1 MKSIL
6 KKIILSEMMADSEP
20 LWGIDENGENTPLQH
35 LLSFEFEDDQYLILY
50 RYDANVIDLDEIL
63 VAKPINGGTMLE
75 SVDDESVLDYA
86 IEVIKTQIPANA
98 KRFSG
103 KCLFLAVSVS
113 VIASLVI
120 GMVLQKYIVI
130 QDSTGDL
137 LSSIWSYIKDVHFL
151 GSDWPF
157 SLVIIP
163 VIIVTVF
170 AHEFAHAIVAHSLG
184 DKSIPLAKPW
194 KFLSPIGLIMFFTI
208 GFGVGGRVEM
218 DTKKFKTP
226 KTDIALAA
234 VAGPA
239 VNLLLAAI
247 CGMVIFILI
256 TADFYPSGYI
266 SYALIYGAMVN
277 LGYAGLNMLPL
288 APLDGEK
295 VLLSFLPNKL
305 YNNLQKSGVY
315 SFVSISLFFLILVF
329 ILGVQYAA
337 PFIQ

>member
-247 CGMVIFILI
+247 
-256 TADFYPSGYI
+256 
-266 SYALIYGAMVN
+266 
-277 LGYAGLNMLPL
+277 
-288 APLDGEK
+288 
-295 VLLSFLPNKL
+295 
-305 YNNLQKSGVY
+305 
-315 SFVSISLFFLILVF
+315 
-329 ILGVQYAA
+329 
-337 PFIQ
+337 